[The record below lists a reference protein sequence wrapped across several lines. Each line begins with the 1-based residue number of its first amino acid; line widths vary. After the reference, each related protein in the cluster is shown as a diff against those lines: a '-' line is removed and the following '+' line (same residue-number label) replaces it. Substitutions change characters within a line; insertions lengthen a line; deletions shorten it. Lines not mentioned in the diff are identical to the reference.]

1 MVWQLA
7 HREESLMGSTTYA
20 FTRGLD
26 YASIVAA
33 SEQVAWTVDE
43 IFRDR
48 RFDASKPIVP
58 ASWVRTQALTFLNDR
73 EQRTLNHCRAFSY
86 VHLLGNYEE
95 FIPLH
100 LTGQMQQDWHDDRAH
115 LRALLR
121 FGEEE
126 MKHQQLF
133 RRAETVLEHSCGH
146 AFGRYFD
153 EHKARVTALTNAVL
167 AYPPLPRFLLLL
179 AFELGTRRHYVES
192 LREHTEESGDSL
204 YADVLKAHWIEEN
217 QHTKSDILEIAQLA
231 RELSPEEL
239 STAFDQ
245 VAGIGELI
253 DATFVGQVDREIDT
267 LQQVTGR
274 AFTDAQATALRDTL
288 YHSLSAIIAGVS
300 LTHPGFTKVALELS
314 KEGAAKLGIA

>member
-1 MVWQLA
+1 
-7 HREESLMGSTTYA
+7 MGSTTYA
-20 FTRGLD
+20 FTQGLD

-33 SEQVAWTVDE
+33 SEKVAWTVDE

-58 ASWVRTQALTFLNDR
+58 ASWVRTQALEFLADQ
-73 EQRTLNHCRAFSY
+73 EQLTLNHCRAFSY

-100 LTGQMQQDWHDDRAH
+100 LTGLVQQDWHDDRTH
-115 LRALLR
+115 LRALFR

-133 RRAETVLEHSCGH
+133 RRAETVLEASCGH
-146 AFGRYFD
+146 PFGRYFD
-153 EHKARVTALTNAVL
+153 EHKARVTEFTNAVL

-179 AFELGTRRHYVES
+179 AFEFGTQRHYVES
-192 LREHTEESGDSL
+192 IRDQTEEHGDPL
-204 YADVLKAHWIEEN
+204 YVDVLKAHWTEET
-217 QHTKSDILEIAQLA
+217 QHIKSDMLEIVQLA
-231 RELSPEEL
+231 RALSPEEL

-245 VAGIGELI
+245 VGGIGGLV
-253 DATFVGQVDREIDT
+253 DATFVGQVAKEIDT

-274 AFTDAQATALRDTL
+274 TFTAAEATTLRDTL
-288 YHSLSAIIAGVS
+288 YQSLSTIIAGVS
-300 LTHPGFTKVALELS
+300 LTHPSFTKVALELS

>member
-1 MVWQLA
+1 
-7 HREESLMGSTTYA
+7 MGSATYT
-20 FTRGLD
+20 FTHGLD

-33 SEQVAWTVDE
+33 SEKVAWSVDA

-58 ASWVRTQALTFLNDR
+58 ASWVRTQALAFLTD
-73 EQRTLNHCRAFSY
+73 QDQLTLNHCRAFICA
-86 VHLLGNYEE
+86 HLNGNYEE

-100 LTGQMQQDWHDDRAH
+100 LTGIVQQDWHDDRAH

-133 RRAETVLEHSCGH
+133 RRTETVLEESCGH
-146 AFGRYFD
+146 PFGRYFD
-153 EHKARVTALTNAVL
+153 DDKARVTEFTNAVL

-179 AFELGTRRHYVES
+179 AFEFGTRRHYVES
-192 LREHTEESGDSL
+192 IQEHTEASGDSL
-204 YADVLKAHWIEEN
+204 YVEVLKAHWLEEA
-217 QHTKSDILEIAQLA
+217 QHVKSDMLEVAQLA
-231 RELSPEEL
+231 RELSPEAL
-239 STAFDQ
+239 SVAFDQ
-245 VAGIGELI
+245 VTGIGGLV
-253 DATFVGQVDREIDT
+253 DATFVGQVDKEIET

-274 AFTDAQATALRDTL
+274 TLSAAEATTLHDTL
-288 YHSLSAIIAGVS
+288 YHSLSSIIAGVA
-300 LTHPGFTKVALELS
+300 LTDPSFARVALELS